1 MMEDMRFMSFLSVF
15 QLYQEDVKL
24 LMKGCVQ
31 LNHVYG
37 RNDFSFQPEQTTEP
51 LMPLVL
57 KALHVQHSAKISF
70 PKCFVKAMG
79 K

>member
-51 LMPLVL
+51 PMPLSS
-57 KALHVQHSAKISF
+57 KPYTYNIVQ
-70 PKCFVKAMG
+70 
-79 K
+79 